1 MRLGEQWKI
10 ELVCTDFESLSY
22 HVGHHRGLPVIS
34 IDNQHALTRARLHYP
49 KQHRGEALT
58 AKLVT
63 RLMILHASE
72 YLITAF
78 FPAQLR
84 RKDGSVVSPIL
95 RKEVLTAGDREGG
108 YALVYV
114 TSPCRR
120 AGGLNEAHP
129 AVFRVLRIRPPGQ
142 GRENAYYVD
151 KMGYGTYWDKL
162 TKERIESFLFN
173 LDLYREYFERYPR

>member
-114 TSPCRR
+114 TSPSEELV
-120 AGGLNEAHP
+120 GLMK
-129 AVFRVLRIRPPGQ
+129 RIRQSFVCYGFGRQ
-142 GRENAYYVD
+142 GKDAKTLIMWTRWATALT
-151 KMGYGTYWDKL
+151 GT
-162 TKERIESFLFN
+162 S
-173 LDLYREYFERYPR
+173 